1 MAKLKT
7 PLTQGDEPLSGGQR
21 RAEIAGILLQNG
33 WDVLVQRLGLL
44 EFLPGGWRRT
54 LLVSSVLPDS
64 DLDSDKPP
72 PLPVPQAMRQT
83 LEQLGPTFVKLGQV
97 LSTRADLLPEDYIL
111 ELKKL
116 QQNVPPV
123 PWAQMEPVL
132 LEEWNTKQYLIASG
146 DPSHV
151 IRKAERV
158 EDIFESFNPVP
169 IAAGSLGQAYR
180 ARMRTGEDSKEVIVK
195 LQRPGILPVVDADI
209 RILKDLVGLVER
221 TRWGKTYNF
230 MDMVN
235 EFASVIRNE
244 LDFFQEASNT
254 ETIGANLRQFYKNN
268 EVQTPQIYW
277 EYSSLRMLTMEF
289 IEGENIELFF
299 TNRAENLLSGPSSEE
314 TELSA
319 LDRERKYLSKII
331 TNSFLHQIF
340 IDGFFHA
347 DPHPGNLLLV
357 FDPKQGHMRVV
368 LLDFGMVGRVDP
380 RSRTILIDFLLA
392 IIKFDSRRATDRI
405 MEFGK
410 APADINRHQFAQDL
424 DHILRSTL
432 GRPLREVQVGKI
444 LQDILDMTMRYRIQL
459 PGIFITLLRVLIT
472 TEGICRQLD
481 RDYILIQAAE
491 PFVVQA
497 IKNQF
502 LQTFTLRDMARVG
515 LELSSLLTALPRQLD
530 DFLVNL
536 NSGRVQFITEHR
548 NLEGLE
554 RALRVLGNRIAA
566 GLLVC
571 GLSVSSAISLALPA
585 GPKLFGIPLLSMG
598 LFTLSTLLGMWLLNG
613 INRRE

>member
-1 MAKLKT
+1 
-7 PLTQGDEPLSGGQR
+7 
-21 RAEIAGILLQNG
+21 
-33 WDVLVQRLGLL
+33 
-44 EFLPGGWRRT
+44 
-54 LLVSSVLPDS
+54 
-64 DLDSDKPP
+64 
-72 PLPVPQAMRQT
+72 
-83 LEQLGPTFVKLGQV
+83 
-97 LSTRADLLPEDYIL
+97 
-111 ELKKL
+111 
-116 QQNVPPV
+116 
-123 PWAQMEPVL
+123 
-132 LEEWNTKQYLIASG
+132 
-146 DPSHV
+146 
-151 IRKAERV
+151 
-158 EDIFESFNPVP
+158 
-169 IAAGSLGQAYR
+169 
-180 ARMRTGEDSKEVIVK
+180 
-195 LQRPGILPVVDADI
+195 
-209 RILKDLVGLVER
+209 
-221 TRWGKTYNF
+221 
-230 MDMVN
+230 
-235 EFASVIRNE
+235 

-536 NSGRVQFITEHR
+536 NSGRVQFINEHR

-571 GLSVSSAISLALPA
+571 GLSVSSAISLVLPA